1 MLNDND
7 IPKSETNNLNTNQTT
22 SENPKTEKDD
32 EISLID
38 LFAVLL
44 NRKWLIIIITAIAMV
59 FILVYSII
67 SLKLPPEDSFLP
79 NTYTVTANMLINDDN
94 SKNSAASALS
104 GTASAAASLMGINL
118 SGGGVS
124 TSSLVLYLTA
134 SNPFY
139 DAVAQKFDLYT
150 KYDFEKSP
158 IANTRKELKKVFST
172 EFDSDSGVFSISFK
186 DIDPYFG
193 VEVINFAVDWLS
205 DKLEELGVD
214 NNIIT
219 KENLE
224 KNLDISWNEILKLTK
239 EISDLQDKVAQGRV
253 VWTKDFTI
261 EQNRIELE
269 LSAQK
274 TVYTQLKSQLELL
287 KVQMQTETPKFQILE
302 RPSVPDIKSGPS
314 RGKLCII
321 VTFAAF
327 FISVFLAF
335 LLNAVENIK
344 KDPEA
349 MAKLSKQKKSKSK
362 K

>member
-1 MLNDND
+1 MFLLIPILEDFMQTDDEINETGNDLD
-7 IPKSETNNLNTNQTT
+7 INQKDTL
-22 SENPKTEKDD
+22 KKDD

-44 NRKWLIIIITAIAMV
+44 KRKMMIILITVIAAV
-59 FILVYSII
+59 FIFMYSII
-67 SLKLPPEDSFLP
+67 SLKLPSDKSYLP
-79 NTYTVTANMLINDDN
+79 NEYTVTANMLIKD
-94 SKNSAASALS
+94 SGSSGPSLS
-104 GTASAAASLMGINL
+104 GSASAAASLL
-118 SGGGVS
+118 GVNIGNNSSS
-124 TSSLVLYLTA
+124 TSSLVLYLTS

-139 DAVAQKFDLYT
+139 DAIAQKFDLYT
-150 KYDFEKSP
+150 KFEFEKSP
-158 IANTRKELKKVFST
+158 VTNTRIKLQKMITT
-172 EFDSDSGVFSISFK
+172 EFSISYK
-186 DIDPYFG
+186 GTEPEFG
-193 VEVINFAVDWLS
+193 VEIIDFCVDWIS
-205 DKLEELGVD
+205 NKLNELGVD
-214 NNIIT
+214 NNLIQ

-274 TVYTQLKSQLELL
+274 SVYTQLKSQLELL
-287 KVQMQTETPKFQILE
+287 KVNMQTDTPTFQILE
-302 RPSVPDIKSGPS
+302 RPSVPDMKSGPS

-327 FISVFLAF
+327 FVSVFLAF
-335 LLNAVENIK
+335 LLNAIENIK

-349 MAKLSKQKKSKSK
+349 MAKLSQGKKAK
-362 K
+362 KNR

>member
-1 MLNDND
+1 MLNDKEITNDD
-7 IPKSETNNLNTNQTT
+7 IPNEDINNQ
-22 SENPKTEKDD
+22 EKDD

-44 NRKWLIIIITAIAMV
+44 RRKWLIIIITMLAAIGV
-59 FILVYSII
+59 VLYSVI
-67 SLKLPPEDSFLP
+67 SLKLPPEKSYLP
-79 NTYTVTANMLINDDN
+79 NTYTVTANMLIKDN
-94 SKNSAASALS
+94 NGSSSANLS
-104 GTASAAASLMGINL
+104 GAAGAAASLMGINL
-118 SGGGVS
+118 SGGGS
-124 TSSLVLYLTA
+124 YTSSLVLYLTS

-139 DAVAQKFDLYT
+139 DAIAEKFDLYT
-150 KYDFEKSP
+150 KYEFEKSP
-158 IANTRKELKKVFST
+158 VANTRKALQKVIST
-172 EFDSDSGVFSISFK
+172 KFDSDSGVFSISFN
-186 DIDPYFG
+186 DIDPQFG
-193 VEVINFAVDWLS
+193 VEVINFSVDWLS
-205 DKLEELGVD
+205 NKLEELGVD

-224 KNLDISWNEILKLTK
+224 KNLDISWNQILKLTK

-274 TVYTQLKSQLELL
+274 SVYTQLKSQLELL
-287 KVQMQTETPKFQILE
+287 KVQMQTETPQFQILE
-302 RPSVPDIKSGPS
+302 RPSVPDMKSGPS

-327 FISVFLAF
+327 FVSIFLAF
-335 LLNAVENIK
+335 LLNAIENIK

-349 MAKLSKQKKSKSK
+349 MAKLSSHKKSKK
-362 K
+362 